1 MRKKQTK
8 YIFVTGG
15 VLSGVGKGITAASIG
30 AILKAKGYKVTIQKC
45 DPYLNV
51 DAGLLNPVEH
61 GECYVTHDGV
71 ETDLDL
77 GHYERFL
84 DVETNKYS
92 ITLSGAI
99 NRELIEKERSGG
111 FHGKTVQMVPHF
123 TGLVQEKIEK
133 ASEGSDVHIVEIG
146 GTIGDYEGLAFVEA
160 IRLFAN
166 KVGRENCL
174 YGSVVF
180 VPYLA
185 ASHELKT
192 KPAQNALKDLRG
204 FGIVPDMV
212 FVRTEKPAGR
222 EICEKIA
229 AFAGI
234 SPDAVVNLPDIESVY
249 DVPFN
254 VLKSGVLSILNS
266 FMGDKREPDMSA
278 WEKFSRMR
286 RRKHPKTVRVGL
298 VAKYVGNSD
307 TYICVT
313 EALKAA
319 AAHHNLGIEIVWINS
334 EELAQSTSS
343 SSSADALLT
352 RRMSNTSRSATPA
365 SSNLK
370 HSEQALALL
379 KSCDGIVVPGG
390 FGKRG
395 VEGKILAAEYALDN
409 NVPYLGLC
417 LGMQVA
423 CIAAA
428 RRGAGQ
434 LSVDSSASAGA
445 LLSQRMLNTLPSATP
460 ASLNNPTDNRP
471 VTLFNSEEFG
481 ASEKKGNNVIYIM
494 EGQAGKES
502 TGGTMRLGDY
512 PAILKKGTK
521 VAKIYKRELL
531 DACYTNGTALLD
543 NGDVEVIERHRH
555 RYEVN
560 QKFLPEIE
568 KGGIVVAGTSPDGK
582 LVEFVE
588 APDCKFFIATQAH
601 PEFKSRPLSVHPLF
615 YHFIKTLK

>member
-1 MRKKQTK
+1 MEQKRPKNKCK

-30 AILKAKGYKVTIQKC
+30 AILKAKGYKVSIQKC

-61 GECYVTHDGV
+61 GECFVTHDGV

-99 NRELIEKERSGG
+99 FKELIDKERSGG
-111 FHGKTVQMVPHF
+111 FNGKTVQLVPHF
-123 TGLVQEKIEK
+123 TGLVQEKIER
-133 ASEGSDVHIVEIG
+133 ASEGSDIHIVEIG
-146 GTIGDYEGLAFVEA
+146 GTVGDYEGLSFIEA

-166 KVGRENCL
+166 KVGRRNCL
-174 YGSVVF
+174 YIDVVY
-180 VPYLA
+180 VPWINT
-185 ASHELKT
+185 SKELKT

-204 FGIVPDMV
+204 FGIIPDIV
-212 FVRTEKPAGR
+212 CVRTEKPAPR
-222 EICEKIA
+222 AICEKIA

-234 SPDAVVNLPDIESVY
+234 SENAVVNLPDIASVY

-254 VLKSGVLSILNS
+254 VLKSGVLEILNDFVGEES
-266 FMGDKREPDMSA
+266 EPDMSD
-278 WEKFSRMR
+278 WMEFS
-286 RRKHPKTVRVGL
+286 KLSTAEHDKTVKVGL
-298 VAKYVGNSD
+298 VAKYVGNED

-319 AAHHNLGIEIVWINS
+319 AAHNRVNLEIVWINA
-334 EELAQSTSS
+334 EEATA
-343 SSSADALLT
+343 ADFA
-352 RRMSNTSRSATPA
+352 
-365 SSNLK
+365 K
-370 HSEQALALL
+370 V
-379 KSCDGIVVPGG
+379 DGLVVPGG
-390 FGKRG
+390 FGARG
-395 VEGKILAAEYALDN
+395 TEGKIAAATYALENDK
-409 NVPYLGLC
+409 PYLGLC

-428 RRGAGQ
+428 RKAGLKGA
-434 LSVDSSASAGA
+434 
-445 LLSQRMLNTLPSATP
+445 
-460 ASLNNPTDNRP
+460 
-471 VTLFNSEEFG
+471 NSEEFG
-481 ASEKKGNNVIYIM
+481 AKDGANVIYIM
-494 EGQAGKES
+494 DDQKGKES

-512 PAILKKGTK
+512 EAILKAGSKTAELYAIDYKNGNYIDGT
-521 VAKIYKRELL
+521 ELL
-531 DACYTNGTALLD
+531 KDGSLKA
-543 NGDVEVIERHRH
+543 VERHRH

-568 KGGIVVAGTSPDGK
+568 KGGLVVSGLSPDGK

-588 APDCKFFIATQAH
+588 APGHKFFQATQAH
-601 PEFKSRPLSVHPLF
+601 PEFKSRPLTVHPLF
-615 YHFIKTLK
+615 YHFVEALK